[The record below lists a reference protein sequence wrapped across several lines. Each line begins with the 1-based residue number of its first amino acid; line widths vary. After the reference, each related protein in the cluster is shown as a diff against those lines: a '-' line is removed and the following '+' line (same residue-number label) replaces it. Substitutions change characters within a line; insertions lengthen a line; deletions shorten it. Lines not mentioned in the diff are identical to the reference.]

1 MVKMKEINEME
12 EKKFYMNGEWLAARS
27 GNSYEVHNP
36 ATGELV
42 SEVAYGDGRDARLAI
57 ASAAN
62 AFEAWSSRTAA
73 ERSTFL
79 YKLYSVMLE
88 EKESLAKAITL
99 EMGKPLK
106 EARGEVNI
114 AAEYVLWYAE
124 EAKRVYGEIVSASS
138 ANKRIH
144 VIKQPVGPVAAITP
158 WNFPVS
164 MVTRKLAPAL
174 AAGCTVVLKPS
185 SHTPN
190 SAIKLFECIEKA
202 GFPEGVANLVI
213 GKSSRIG
220 EEFTSHPK
228 IKKITFTGST
238 AVGKHLM
245 EAASRQVK
253 RFSMELGGHAPF
265 IVFEDADLEKAAEG
279 VLISKYRNAGQTCIC
294 LNRLYVQ
301 SSIKEDFEKILKEK
315 VEQLQ
320 VGKGMDESSEIGPL
334 VDQSAFDKVEEH
346 VTDALNKGASLIVG
360 GEAHQAGSLFYKPT
374 LLSNVTSDMLIT
386 NEETFGPVC
395 PVYEFE
401 TEAEAIQLAND
412 TVYGLAAYYYTRD
425 LGRAT
430 RVGEKL
436 QYGIIGVNDA
446 VPTTVQAPFGGMK
459 ESGLGREGGHQG
471 IAGFLEEKF
480 LSINIGK

>member
-1 MVKMKEINEME
+1 MKREN
-12 EKKFYMNGEWLAARS
+12 FYINGEWVNAFS
-27 GNSYEVHNP
+27 GETYKVNNP
-36 ATGELV
+36 ATGETV
-42 SEVAYGDGRDARLAI
+42 AEVAYGNKKDAKIAI
-57 ASAAN
+57 DAANN
-62 AFEAWSSRTAA
+62 AFESWSETSAKD
-73 ERSTFL
+73 RSNYLYNL
-79 YKLYSVMLE
+79 YKVMLE
-88 EKESLAKAITL
+88 NKEELAEAVTL
-99 EMGKPLK
+99 EMGKPIN
-106 EARGEVNI
+106 ESRGEVNI

-124 EAKRVYGEIVSASS
+124 EAKRVYGELIPASTT
-138 ANKRIH
+138 NKRLY

-158 WNFPVS
+158 WNFPIS
-164 MVTRKLAPAL
+164 MLTRKLAPAL
-174 AAGCTVVLKPS
+174 AAGCTAVLKPAG
-185 SHTPN
+185 HTPT
-190 SAIKLFECIEKA
+190 SAIKLFECIEQA
-202 GFPEGVANLVI
+202 GFPKGVVNLVI
-213 GKSSRIG
+213 GKSSEIG
-220 EEFTSHPK
+220 DEFTSNPLVR
-228 IKKITFTGST
+228 KITFTGST
-238 AVGKHLM
+238 TVGKKLM

-471 IAGFLEEKF
+471 ISGFLEEKY
-480 LSINIGK
+480 LSIDIE